1 MKLNDKTAIEH
12 YGFNRSLQEKARKYH
27 YEKLLMS
34 LFQYGFLFMAGFVTL
49 KAGISHGLKI
59 VVLGYASDS
68 SLVVALYFFIGFLF
82 FWLITLPFDYYK
94 GYVIERKFDLS
105 TQSFR
110 SWISDQVKMLILRMV
125 LLMFIVQGVYF
136 ALRMFAPYWWII
148 TWIFV
153 SGGMVVV
160 SYIAPVV
167 IMPLFFK
174 YPPLKETSLIG
185 RLTNLAKK
193 AGIRVVGV
201 FEMKAGVKTKKAV
214 GALAGIGNTRRII
227 LSDTLLTNY
236 THDEIEGVIGHELG
250 HHVFHHIG
258 KMLIM
263 FSVMMLVA
271 FYVIDLVLRAS
282 VSYFGFS
289 GIDDIASL
297 PLLALT
303 LAMMFMVA
311 TPIMNTLSRYAEG
324 QADQYELE
332 IVNNPDAFITCM
344 VKLCDQNLRHADPH
358 PLIEFMLYDH
368 PSGKHRVQRALNY
381 KKTQNVQI
389 LGIQPRH

>member
-1 MKLNDKTAIEH
+1 MVVKLNDKTSIEH
-12 YGFNRSLQEKARKYH
+12 YGFNRGLQEKARKYQRA
-27 YEKLLMS
+27 KFLIS
-34 LFQYGFLFMAGFVTL
+34 LFQYGFLFIAAFVTL
-49 KAGISHGLKI
+49 KAGISHSLKT
-59 VVLGYASDS
+59 VVLGYTSNP

-82 FWLITLPFDYYK
+82 LCFFTLPFDYYK
-94 GYVIERKFDLS
+94 GYVIEHGFDLS

-110 SWISDQVKMLILRMV
+110 SWIANQMKMLILGMI
-125 LLMFIVQGVYF
+125 LLMLIVQGVYF
-136 ALRMFAPYWWII
+136 ALRAFATYWWIVAW
-148 TWIFV
+148 TFMSV
-153 SGGMVVV
+153 GMIVI

-174 YPPLKETSLIG
+174 YSRLKETSLIE

-193 AGIRVVGV
+193 ARIRVVCV

-214 GALAGIGNTRRII
+214 GALAGLGNKRRII
-227 LSDTLLTNY
+227 LSDTLLANY

-258 KMLIM
+258 KMLMM
-263 FSVMMLVA
+263 FGVTMLVA

-297 PLLALT
+297 PLFALT
-303 LAMMFMVA
+303 FALLFMAA

-332 IVNNPDAFITCM
+332 IVNKPDAFVSCM

-358 PLIEFMLYDH
+358 PLIEFMFYDH

-381 KKTQNVQI
+381 KKSEN
-389 LGIQPRH
+389 